1 MPDILIRNV
10 PEDVLE
16 VLKKRASESKR
27 SLQQELL
34 VILEEAALQDQAKA
48 AGQADMIREAL
59 SGYER
64 EYSDS
69 TGLIRKDRDR

>member
-34 VILEEAALQDQAKA
+34 VILAEAALLDQSNAADQAA
-48 AGQADMIREAL
+48 IIRETL
-59 SGYER
+59 SGYGR
-64 EYSDS
+64 EYTDS
-69 TGLIRKDRDR
+69 TGLIREDRDR

>member
-34 VILEEAALQDQAKA
+34 VILAEAALLDQSNAADQAA
-48 AGQADMIREAL
+48 IIRETL
-59 SGYER
+59 SGYDR
-64 EYSDS
+64 EYTDS
-69 TGLIRKDRDR
+69 TGLIREDRDR

>member
-10 PEDVLE
+10 PKNVLE

-34 VILEEAALQDQAKA
+34 VILERAALQDQSSAADKA
-48 AGQADMIREAL
+48 AIIREAL
-59 SGYER
+59 SGYGR

-69 TGLIRKDRDR
+69 TELIRKDRDR

>member
-34 VILEEAALQDQAKA
+34 VILEGAALQVQAKA
-48 AGQADMIREAL
+48 AGQADMIRETL
-59 SGYER
+59 SGYGR